1 MNFEKTAI
9 DGVVVIKSSPF
20 SDMRGLFVKTFQRS
34 VFSQLGLEHDFS
46 ESYYTYSKR
55 DVIRGMHYQAYP
67 HEHAKLVTIVHGR
80 VEDVILD
87 LRKSSR
93 TVGKYITIELSGEN
107 QKSIYIPRGCAHGF
121 RVVDEAAIVYYLVT
135 SEYAPE
141 HDKGIRYDSFGYDWK
156 VTNPIVSER
165 DLQFPRLAEYGG
177 IFR

>member
-1 MNFEKTAI
+1 
-9 DGVVVIKSSPF
+9 
-20 SDMRGLFVKTFQRS
+20 
-34 VFSQLGLEHDFS
+34 
-46 ESYYTYSKR
+46 
-55 DVIRGMHYQAYP
+55 
-67 HEHAKLVTIVHGR
+67 
-80 VEDVILD
+80 
-87 LRKSSR
+87 
-93 TVGKYITIELSGEN
+93 VGKYITIELSGEN